1 MPRIH
6 NPPPAFS
13 PADAARIARE
23 RFGLEGAVLPL
34 PGEHD
39 LNFRIDAGGAS
50 YVLKI
55 AHAGESRENLELQQ
69 AALAHLARRETGLAL
84 QRVVAAPD
92 GATLVEEQAPAGAAR
107 AAEGKHWVRLLT
119 FLPGRL
125 WSEVN
130 ARRPPRAALLES
142 LGATLGAIDRGFAD
156 FRLPAD
162 RPDLKWDLRL
172 AGWIRDYLPH
182 LADAPRRRLVE
193 RWLTDFDQRVRP
205 ALDRLR
211 QSVIFNDANDNN
223 IVVAGER
230 FAPVVAGVIDFGDLC
245 RTNVV
250 CEPAIAAA
258 YAAMGL
264 RDPVAGI
271 CRLLAGYHAA
281 WPLAEA
287 ELEVVHALVCMRLCV
302 SVTNSAYQATVE
314 PGNSYL
320 AISERRAW
328 ELLEALSAV
337 EPRLALYSYRA
348 ACGFPAHPDSPRV
361 VAWLRA
367 NRERLA
373 PLVQP
378 DLATAQLLY
387 TDWSVASPELG
398 SPAERADLPAWTA
411 RLFERMRAAGA
422 SAAIGGYD
430 EARPVYESTA
440 FRQRGNERDEWRTV
454 HLGLD
459 IFMPA
464 GTAVHAPLDGVV
476 HSFANNAAPFD
487 YGPCIVLEHRVDDEA
502 GELRF
507 QTLYGHLSAE
517 SLTGLAVGQAV
528 SGGERLATL
537 GDFPVNG
544 NWPPHLHLQIVLD
557 MLGREGDFIGSCL
570 PSERRLWR
578 ELCPDPNLLA
588 RVPAQLF
595 PAPPPSVESL
605 LAERWE
611 LLGANLSLAYR
622 EPVHLV
628 RGFGQWLF
636 DADGQRYLDAYNNV
650 PQVGHSHPKVVR
662 AVSEQLALLN
672 TNTRY
677 LHEKVLL
684 YARRLTAKLPEPL
697 SVCYFTAS
705 GSEANELALRLAR
718 AHTGHRDMVV
728 MAGAYHGHT
737 TALIDLSPYKHAGP
751 GGEGTPDWVHVSPV
765 PDTYRGEF
773 RAHPSDPFD
782 PSGNSAPGARYAARV
797 AEVIAA
803 ARARGRRIAGYLAET
818 LPSVGGQ
825 IVLPEGFLPGVYAA
839 VRAAG
844 GLCIADEVQTGFGR
858 TGETFWAFERY
869 GVTPDILVLG
879 KPIANGYPMGAV
891 VTTPEVARSF
901 ANGMEFFSTFGGST
915 AACAAALATLE
926 VTEEEGLQANA
937 AAVGRHLLRGL
948 QSLAER
954 HPLIGDVRGAGLFLG
969 VELVRDRA
977 TLEPAGAEAVEVAN
991 RMRELG
997 VLLGTDGPHGNV
1009 LKIRPPLCFT
1019 AADADFLLD
1028 RLETALS
1035 DVAAA
1040 L

>member
-92 GATLVEEQAPAGAAR
+92 GATLVEEEAPAGAAR

-264 RDPVAGI
+264 ADPVAGI

-287 ELEVVHALVCMRLCV
+287 ELEVLHALVCMRLCV

-367 NRERLA
+367 HRERLA
-373 PLVQP
+373 PLVAARSRHRPAALHRLERRQP
-378 DLATAQLLY
+378 GARFPGGARRSSGVDGATLRADACRRSLRRHRRLRRGPAGLREHGFPAARQRARRVADRPPRPRHLHARRNGRACASRRRRAQLREQRRAIRLRPLY
-387 TDWSVASPELG
+387 RARASRRRRGRRAALSDALRPPERGVAHRSRGRAGGERRASVSRRWATFRSTATG
-398 SPAERADLPAWTA
+398 RRTCTCRSCSTCSAERATSSA
-411 RLFERMRAAGA
+411 RAC
-422 SAAIGGYD
+422 
-430 EARPVYESTA
+430 P
-440 FRQRGNERDEWRTV
+440 
-454 HLGLD
+454 
-459 IFMPA
+459 P
-464 GTAVHAPLDGVV
+464 
-476 HSFANNAAPFD
+476 
-487 YGPCIVLEHRVDDEA
+487 
-502 GELRF
+502 
-507 QTLYGHLSAE
+507 
-517 SLTGLAVGQAV
+517 
-528 SGGERLATL
+528 SG
-537 GDFPVNG
+537 
-544 NWPPHLHLQIVLD
+544 
-557 MLGREGDFIGSCL
+557 
-570 PSERRLWR
+570 RLWL

-595 PAPPPSVESL
+595 PAPPLSVESL
-605 LAERWE
+605 LAERQE

-622 EPVHLV
+622 QPLHLV

-677 LHEKVLL
+677 LHEKILR

-718 AHTGHRDMVV
+718 AHTGRRDMVV

-773 RAHPSDPFD
+773 RAHPSDPSD

-869 GVTPDILVLG
+869 GVTPDIVVLG

-954 HPLIGDVRGAGLFLG
+954 HPLDRGRARRRPLSRCGAGARPRDARAG
-969 VELVRDRA
+969 GSRGRRDRQPDA
-977 TLEPAGAEAVEVAN
+977 
-991 RMRELG
+991 
-997 VLLGTDGPHGNV
+997 
-1009 LKIRPPLCFT
+1009 RPRRAPGHRR
-1019 AADADFLLD
+1019 AASQRPQDPP
-1028 RLETALS
+1028 
-1035 DVAAA
+1035 AA
-1040 L
+1040 LFHHRGRRSSSRPRWIPS